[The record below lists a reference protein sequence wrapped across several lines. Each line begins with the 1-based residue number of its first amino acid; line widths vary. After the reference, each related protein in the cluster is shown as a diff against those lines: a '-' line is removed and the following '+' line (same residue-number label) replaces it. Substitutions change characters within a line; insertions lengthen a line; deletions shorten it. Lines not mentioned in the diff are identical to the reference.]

1 MDEKKLLR
9 DVSRGLSVSVIVF
22 WLIFL
27 LMADLGKYNRA
38 GFMIWALLFLIT
50 FLAWKKPV
58 YGGLAYIL
66 LGILYLVFVSGFS
79 FTNLMIVLPFVV
91 IGGIFVGRYFYE
103 KGDKSK

>member
-1 MDEKKLLR
+1 MNSKELLK
-9 DVSRGLSVSVIVF
+9 DGSKGLSVSVIVF

-50 FLAWKKPV
+50 FLAWKRPL

-66 LGILYLVFVSGFS
+66 LSILYLVFVSGFS
-79 FTNLMIVLPFVV
+79 FTNLMIVAPFIVM
-91 IGGIFVGRYFYE
+91 GGIFVGRYFYE
-103 KGDKSK
+103 RDDK